1 MDNQATSS
9 DYVEDG
15 YTSSQKMNLMN
26 VVNKLFEY
34 VTNAVLVAGFIIL
47 LLCIGGRGRNPTMGV
62 ITGHGFILVGAVLF
76 VSAVLTKMVQSKKKS
91 AKTLLAGITAIGPF
105 IVFIALIATNMI
117 LISGYFSSIS
127 RNTVAD
133 SYYNMLNLSIMNS
146 LFITYFFY
154 RQISDD
160 KYKKTGVIDQVTG
173 AGLYLLEIF
182 GFVVTISMYIV
193 LTYFRTDGFTLF
205 NSGKSK
211 KVQFNLDQ
219 NQVHILSPPSHS
231 HMHSSPLL

>member
-1 MDNQATSS
+1 MDDSS
-9 DYVEDG
+9 SNYGELI
-15 YTSSQKMNLMN
+15 YTPEEKSNLSN
-26 VVNKLFEY
+26 VINKLFEY

-47 LLCIGGRGRNPTMGV
+47 LLCIGGRGRNPTVGI

-76 VSAVLTKMVQSKKKS
+76 VSAVLTKMVQSKKKT

-105 IVFIALIATNMI
+105 LVFIALIATNMI
-117 LISGYFSSIS
+117 LISGYFSSIA

-154 RQISDD
+154 RQIGDD
-160 KYKKTGVIDQVTG
+160 KYKKTGIIDQVTG

-193 LTYFRTDGFTLF
+193 LAYFRTDGFC
-205 NSGKSK
+205 NIISDGASK
-211 KVQFNLDQ
+211 KVKFNLDQ
-219 NQVHILSPPSHS
+219 NQVHILNPTPPI
-231 HMHSSPLL
+231 PL